1 MTVFLW
7 PPTDNAKWPPF
18 LEKNQQPYIFKQMLL
33 FIHTH
38 PLPWGDFLNQ
48 LGSAI
53 DCHHV

>member
-7 PPTDNAKWPPF
+7 PPTDNARWPPF
-18 LEKNQQPYIFKQMLL
+18 LEKKQQPYNFIQMLL

-48 LGSAI
+48 LM
-53 DCHHV
+53 VR

>member
-7 PPTDNAKWPPF
+7 PPTDNARWPPL
-18 LEKNQQPYIFKQMLL
+18 LEKNQQPYIFIQMLL

-48 LGSAI
+48 LNSVI